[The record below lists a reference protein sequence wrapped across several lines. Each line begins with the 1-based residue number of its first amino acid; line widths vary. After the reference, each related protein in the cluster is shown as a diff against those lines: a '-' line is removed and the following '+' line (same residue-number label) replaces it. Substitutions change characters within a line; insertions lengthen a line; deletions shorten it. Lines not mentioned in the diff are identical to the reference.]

1 MKLDKKNDTKLKPAA
16 LSRKRE
22 APVSAWSYFFD
33 DHKGDYEEYGVF
45 NAFVA
50 YVDDQYKVHFAFDCS

>member
-1 MKLDKKNDTKLKPAA
+1 MKLDTKNDTKLKPAA

-22 APVSAWSYFFD
+22 DPVSAWSYFFD

-50 YVDDQYKVHFAFDCS
+50 YVDDQYKVRFAFDCS